1 MPAGLAE
8 EMRDRE
14 GKTQTDSP
22 LRMCSESLALASF
35 PTAQVY
41 FPESAAAAVAR

>member
-1 MPAGLAE
+1 MLGPAARLAWPRERGGL
-8 EMRDRE
+8 
-14 GKTQTDSP
+14 TDSP